1 MLIGKDIILKD
12 RMPEASVAFRSMLQV
27 SEDYLIAGL
36 RVLQSMVSVYST
48 AWCTYVCVLYRP
60 EHACILYRLVH
71 FCVLYRPEHACIL
84 YRLVHFVSCTN

>member
-36 RVLQSMVSVYST
+36 RVLQSMVSVYYMQPSI
-48 AWCTYVCVLYRP
+48 CVWP
-60 EHACILYRLVH
+60 VQTSMCMCEA
-71 FCVLYRPEHACIL
+71 
-84 YRLVHFVSCTN
+84 CTN